1 MYNTEFVC
9 TYKQHDEDEKDDM
22 YRIQLLQV
30 YNLDRWDDDKINKIM
45 TTIFE
50 KYANST
56 DMRDIIARARE
67 SDKLSNIK
75 LYIGDDDL
83 TIFKG
88 MFQYELFDL
97 IHLCI
102 CDLVDK
108 SEKIS
113 YLNKN
118 TLINNL

>member
-30 YNLDRWDDDKINKIM
+30 YNVDRWDDDKINTIM
-45 TTIFE
+45 KTIFE

-56 DMRDIIARARE
+56 DMCDIIERARE

-102 CDLVDK
+102 CDLDK

-113 YLNKN
+113 DLNKN

>member
-30 YNLDRWDDDKINKIM
+30 YNLDRWDDDKINTIM
-45 TTIFE
+45 RTIFD

-56 DMRDIIARARE
+56 DMSDIIKKARE

-102 CDLVDK
+102 CDLDK

-113 YLNKN
+113 DLNKN

>member
-22 YRIQLLQV
+22 YRIQLIQV
-30 YNLDRWDDDKINKIM
+30 YNLDKWDDDKINTIM

-50 KYANST
+50 KNADNT
-56 DMRDIIARARE
+56 DMRDIIKKARE

-102 CDLVDK
+102 CDLDK
-108 SEKIS
+108 SDNIS
-113 YLNKN
+113 KHNKN

>member
-30 YNLDRWDDDKINKIM
+30 YNLDRWDDDKINTIM
-45 TTIFE
+45 KTIFE

-56 DMRDIIARARE
+56 DMSDIIKKARE

-102 CDLVDK
+102 CDLDK

-113 YLNKN
+113 DLNKN

>member
-30 YNLDRWDDDKINKIM
+30 YNLDRWNDDKINTIM
-45 TTIFE
+45 RTIFD

-56 DMRDIIARARE
+56 DMSDIIKKARE

-102 CDLVDK
+102 CDLDK

-113 YLNKN
+113 DLNKN

>member
-1 MYNTEFVC
+1 VC

-30 YNLDRWDDDKINKIM
+30 YNLDRWDDDKINTIM
-45 TTIFE
+45 RTIFD

-56 DMRDIIARARE
+56 DMSDIIKKARE

-102 CDLVDK
+102 CDLDK

-113 YLNKN
+113 DLNKN

>member
-9 TYKQHDEDEKDDM
+9 TYKKHDEDEKDDI

-30 YNLDRWDDDKINKIM
+30 YNLDRWDDSKINTIM
-45 TTIFE
+45 TTIFD
-50 KYANST
+50 KYTKNL
-56 DMRDIIARARE
+56 DMRHIINKARR

-102 CDLVDK
+102 CDLDK
-108 SEKIS
+108 SDKIS
-113 YLNKN
+113 DINKN
-118 TLINNL
+118 TIINNL